1 MQVVQC
7 RNCKFYLFEL
17 RCLAFPSGIPLEF
30 LNGGAKHDRVVS
42 GQDGDFVFTESDT
55 AVEDREQGEQEAK
68 QATEAAQQAQGA
80 SGAPQAPKP
89 QATQQSRS

>member
-1 MQVVQC
+1 M
-7 RNCKFYLFEL
+7 
-17 RCLAFPSGIPLEF
+17 AFPGGIPLEF

-55 AVEDREQGEQEAK
+55 AVEDREQGEADAK
-68 QATEAAQQAQGA
+68 ADAEAAQQAQGA
-80 SGAPQAPKP
+80 PNTAQAPKP